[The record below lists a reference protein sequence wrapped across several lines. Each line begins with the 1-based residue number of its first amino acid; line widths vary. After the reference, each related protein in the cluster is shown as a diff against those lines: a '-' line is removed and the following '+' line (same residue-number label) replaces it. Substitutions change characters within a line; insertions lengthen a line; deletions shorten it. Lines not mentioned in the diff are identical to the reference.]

1 MAIKNPNPNIKDF
14 EVNDNTTWSSAHIA
28 AGLVNAGVA
37 VGPDGEVDA
46 VKYQLLKDYAVD
58 TAGNSFEFTG
68 LNCNEVFIV
77 INFTADAAVTMT
89 IYTNIKTPE
98 KNDAYFA
105 TPTLLRSSVSS
116 GSKYTGT
123 GLLTCKHGLIH
134 GYGMLAGENSYGSA
148 TQRNNTGY
156 IANIIGTKIKDLQ
169 ITSSDN
175 LPAGTNIKIYG
186 Y

>member
-1 MAIKNPNPNIKDF
+1 MSIPLPNPNINDF
-14 EVNDNTTWSSAHIA
+14 DTNDVQTWSSAHIA
-28 AGLVNAGVA
+28 AGLNAAGVD
-37 VGPDGEVDA
+37 VGPDGEVDT

-68 LNCNEVFIV
+68 LNCYEVFIV
-77 INFTADAAVTMT
+77 INFTADAAVTMA

-123 GLLTCKHGLIH
+123 GLLTCKHGLIR

-156 IANIIGTKIKDLQ
+156 ITNIIGSKISDLH

-175 LPAGTNIKIYG
+175 LPVGTTIKVYG